1 MDESDV
7 NGIIDKNVN
16 LNDEPIP
23 STSTQFI
30 QMPLPQLVVNISEL
44 NTDVLNLYDLKKYRK
59 WQKNKRQ
66 DSNKR
71 KISLEEISR
80 KVRIME
86 KKLKRLNSI
95 EQENKALRLKLEEN
109 RKSQKQKS
117 REIEL
122 EYSLEQKNM
131 IIRNLQQNYEALK
144 NENVNLQ
151 NTKTDQIRN
160 LEQSYEALKKENEN
174 LQNTKTDQQDSVNLY
189 VRELENSNRILQNKN
204 ESLCSENMEIDS
216 MLEASKNLMNEYQI
230 EINNLKAGQIPL
242 ESELKT
248 TKSEMELIKAERE
261 SLQNREDRML
271 SLLERFDRKLRE
283 KSRKPSETFEDY
295 LKRKA
300 AEINSNQPRNIT
312 LQVTQSQNNNKRR
325 KIETNGEIKDETP
338 SKENDSEIKDEIPSK
353 ETNNISQRQTR
364 NISSQVTQ
372 PSLEENNDN
381 SQRQARNIS
390 SQVKQPTVEDA
401 TNVSSLRSTR
411 KISSR
416 ASQPIAEEAKSD
428 NSQRQ
433 TRKISS
439 RASQPT
445 EEARNI
451 PSKVT
456 QPPNE
461 EGILSKFSEMQKNGS
476 RKSCPIFDQGDIL
489 WFLAIQGRGKQKFSS
504 VKEAD
509 LNQLN
514 KNESLVMNLYI
525 AVDKTIEA
533 NHKYTECS
541 PFGATEKQNIK
552 QEHLW
557 KFSSNEKDNVLL
569 LERFKKLH
577 PNKTKEYKELLK
589 KCQQVN
595 QINLKISDRR
605 EKMSYFI
612 NGKKV
617 LNKTETI
624 QSERPRR
631 DITPSIKI
639 SSKSG
644 AFHCKACKLN
654 FSQERSLIR
663 HKSKVHMVV

>member
-1 MDESDV
+1 MDESVV
-7 NGIIDKNVN
+7 NGLNDKTVN
-16 LNDEPIP
+16 LSYESVP

-59 WQKNKRQ
+59 WQKNKRH
-66 DSNKR
+66 DSNKNR
-71 KISLEEISR
+71 ISLEEVSR

-131 IIRNLQQNYEALK
+131 IIRNFEQNYEALK
-144 NENVNLQ
+144 KENLNLQ

-160 LEQSYEALKKENEN
+160 LEQSYEALKKENIN
-174 LQNTKTDQQDSVNLY
+174 LQKTKTDQQDSVNLY

-230 EINNLKAGQIPL
+230 EIKNLKAGQTPL

-248 TKSEMELIKAERE
+248 TKSEMDVIKAERE
-261 SLQNREDRML
+261 SLQNREERML

-283 KSRKPSETFEDY
+283 RSKKPSETFEDY

-300 AEINSNQPRNIT
+300 TETNGNPPRNIT

-325 KIETNGEIKDETP
+325 KTENNSEIKDETL
-338 SKENDSEIKDEIPSK
+338 SKENDN
-353 ETNNISQRQTR
+353 TSQRQTR
-364 NISSQVTQ
+364 NISSQVTK
-372 PSLEENNDN
+372 PTIEANNDN

-390 SQVKQPTVEDA
+390 SQVAQPTVEEA
-401 TNVSSLRSTR
+401 SNVTSQRSTR
-411 KISSR
+411 KISSL
-416 ASQPIAEEAKSD
+416 AAQPSVEEANSD

-433 TRKISS
+433 TRKILS
-439 RASQPT
+439 RASKPT

-451 PSKVT
+451 PSKVA

-509 LNQLN
+509 LNQLS
-514 KNESLVMNLYI
+514 KNESIVMNLFI

-557 KFSSNEKDNVLL
+557 KFSSNEKDNILL
-569 LERFKKLH
+569 LEKFKKLH

-605 EKMSYFI
+605 EKMSYFV